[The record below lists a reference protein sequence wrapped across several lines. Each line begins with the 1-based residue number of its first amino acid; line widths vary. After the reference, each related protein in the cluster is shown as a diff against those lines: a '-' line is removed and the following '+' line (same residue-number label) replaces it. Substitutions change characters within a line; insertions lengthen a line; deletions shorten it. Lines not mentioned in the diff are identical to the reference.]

1 MKTVTGKVLSP
12 NGLTARLSV
21 QIVNEANK
29 FKSNCTI
36 NVTDESAD
44 LKSIMNVMALVV
56 PYGNEFTID
65 IEGDDENKAEIAFNE
80 LLKEIGLK
88 GE

>member
-1 MKTVTGKVLSP
+1 MKQVTGKVLSP

-36 NVTDESAD
+36 KVLDEEAD

-56 PYGNEFTID
+56 PTGNKFSII
-65 IEGDDENKAEIAFNE
+65 IEGDDEEKAELAFNK
-80 LLKEIGLK
+80 LLPEIDLQ
-88 GE
+88 

>member
-1 MKTVTGKVLSP
+1 MKQVTGKVLSP

-36 NVTDESAD
+36 KVLDEEAD

-56 PYGNEFTID
+56 PKGNEFVIEID
-65 IEGDDENKAEIAFNE
+65 GADEDKAEVVFNE
-80 LLKEIGLK
+80 LLKEIDLK
-88 GE
+88 D